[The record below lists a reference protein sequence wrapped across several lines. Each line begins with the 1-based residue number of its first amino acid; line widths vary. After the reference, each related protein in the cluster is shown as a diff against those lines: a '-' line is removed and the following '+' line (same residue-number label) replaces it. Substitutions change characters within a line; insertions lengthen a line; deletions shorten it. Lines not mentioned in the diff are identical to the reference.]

1 MNGSWPSVCGPLVGV
16 FVAPNV
22 LRFGRGA
29 PSDVRVPGN
38 GAPVAD
44 AGGVDADAAGVEAA
58 VALGVAAAVA
68 VGPEA
73 TDGVPPTGPD

>member
-1 MNGSWPSVCGPLVGV
+1 MNGSWPSVCGPPVGV

-29 PSDVRVPGN
+29 PSDVRVTGN

-44 AGGVDADAAGVEAA
+44 TGVDAGAAGVEAA
-58 VALGVAAAVA
+58 VALGVAAAAA

>member
-44 AGGVDADAAGVEAA
+44 AGVDADVAGVEAA
-58 VALGVAAAVA
+58 VAVGMA

-73 TDGVPPTGPD
+73 SDGVPPTGPD